1 MKKIKRNILLGIV
14 VVGAFYTT
22 WVITRSVEI
31 VGVHIDNFSEGYY
44 SNYILVN
51 NFPITDRGRI
61 AWWENNKSMLKEK
74 YNFPKHHLDD
84 RFSVSIWDFGDG
96 YKKLPTGDMRLSLES
111 SDLLC
116 FDDMK
121 VVENCIEKKSLLFI
135 RKYDDRYVFSIGR
148 SSYQQAVEGGKI
160 TKDAED

>member
-1 MKKIKRNILLGIV
+1 MLKIKRNILLGIFA
-14 VVGAFYTT
+14 VGLLFII
-22 WVITRSVEI
+22 WIITQPVEI
-31 VGVHIDNFSEGYY
+31 VAVHQDRHY
-44 SNYILVN
+44 SFILAK
-51 NFPITDRGRI
+51 NFPITDKEKI
-61 AWWENNKSMLKEK
+61 AWWEKNKIMLKEK
-74 YNFPKHHLDD
+74 YDLPKEDLNGYYLV
-84 RFSVSIWDFGDG
+84 SVWSFGDG

-148 SSYQQAVEGGKI
+148 SSYRQSVEGGEI